1 MPKAQKNT
9 DSETPVIAE
18 KQSETST
25 TKTEPVET
33 STTTRSNDS
42 ADSTTKKGSSMAI
55 LIAIIALIITILAFA
70 AGYKTWQQINS
81 EQGAL
86 EQRINSTE
94 MNINSI
100 KSGSE
105 SSLTITKT
113 VQSTNQLLQNRLD
126 TMETK
131 VSGLDDELARS
142 IGELQQSDVTISESL
157 GKLSDSLRTN
167 KDDNLL
173 VAEARHLI
181 NIANH
186 QSQLNQNPAAAAAA
200 LVAADQ
206 RLRDAADPALL
217 EARQIITDDIIA
229 LRNVSSL
236 DISGIAL
243 TLSQLAVSI
252 DGLPLRNDEAE
263 ANAAT
268 ETTTATEVSDASS
281 LFNKI
286 WADIKG
292 LVTIRRN
299 NTELGAALLPPG
311 QRFFL
316 QQNLQLKLES
326 ARLALLQRDSQTFQS
341 SLNTAKDWIE
351 SYFDTSAANT
361 ANLLTSIAP
370 YQAMELSPAL
380 PDISR
385 SLKALDTWSSKQQ
398 AEVTAP

>member
-9 DSETPVIAE
+9 DSETPVITE
-18 KQSETST
+18 KQSETT
-25 TKTEPVET
+25 TIKTDPVEVPPTT
-33 STTTRSNDS
+33 SSNDS
-42 ADSTTKKGSSMAI
+42 ADSTPQKGSRMAM

-70 AGYKTWQQINS
+70 AGYKTWQQVSS
-81 EQGAL
+81 EQGVL

-142 IGELQQSDVTISESL
+142 IGGLQQSDVTISESL
-157 GKLSDSLRTN
+157 SKLSDSLRTN

-186 QSQLNQNPAAAAAA
+186 QSQLIQNTAAAAAA

-243 TLSQLAVSI
+243 TLSQLAASI

-263 ANAAT
+263 TNAVT
-268 ETTTATEVSDASS
+268 ETTPATEVNDASS
-281 LFNKI
+281 FFNKI
-286 WADIKG
+286 WGDIKG

-299 NTELGAALLPPG
+299 NTEQGAALLPPG

-341 SLNTAKDWIE
+341 SLSTTKDWIE
-351 SYFDTSAANT
+351 SYFDTSAAST
-361 ANLLTSIAP
+361 ANLLSSIAP
-370 YQAMELSPAL
+370 YQAMELNPAL